1 MSDHRMD
8 DLERRLDELE
18 GRSSAMERA
27 LDTAMVKS
35 RAAMSSVLPDETRR
49 HVRAAWREQLLAVRS
64 LLDHWANRMLDDS
77 AEQEKDQPGR
87 ENIPID

>member
-1 MSDHRMD
+1 MGDQRME
-8 DLERRLDELE
+8 DLERRLNELE

-27 LDTAMVKS
+27 MDAAMVRSK
-35 RAAMSSVLPDETRR
+35 AAMSSIMPDETRK
-49 HVRAAWREQLLAVRS
+49 HMRAAWREQLLAVRS

-77 AEQEKDQPGR
+77 TPAKEPPGR

>member
-1 MSDHRMD
+1 MADSRMD

-27 LDTAMVKS
+27 LDAAMVRSK
-35 RAAMSSVLPDETRR
+35 AAMSSVLPDETRR
-49 HVRAAWREQLLAVRS
+49 HMRAAWREQLLAVRS
-64 LLDHWANRMLDDS
+64 LLDHWANRMHDDQ
-77 AEQEKDQPGR
+77 AADPEPPGR